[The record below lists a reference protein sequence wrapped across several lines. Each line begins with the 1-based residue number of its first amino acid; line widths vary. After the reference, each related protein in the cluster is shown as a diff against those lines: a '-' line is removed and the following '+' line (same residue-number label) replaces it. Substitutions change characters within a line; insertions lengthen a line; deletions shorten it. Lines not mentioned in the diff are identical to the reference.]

1 MGRPSL
7 FWLVIISDNYY
18 PVSMKSRPSPPE
30 LERVLESAAR
40 LQELVPD
47 AVLVGGS
54 AAAWHAGHRISL
66 DHDHVLTDLNQR
78 FDAVLEALEADP
90 GFVLN
95 RAAHGKIILGE
106 LGGIET
112 GIRQLI
118 RTVPLETERITLSS
132 GQQVVVPTIAEA
144 LRIKAYLALKRN
156 QTRDYLDIAALSAS
170 MGTGNAAQVLRD
182 IDRFYADVERG
193 EDAVSAQVARQLAAP
208 RPRDASVTTQLRTYK
223 GIQPPWDSW
232 ANVRAALADLAAA
245 MVEGN

>member
-1 MGRPSL
+1 MNR
-7 FWLVIISDNYY
+7 
-18 PVSMKSRPSPPE
+18 KSPAPQ
-30 LERVLESAAR
+30 LTQVLESAAR
-40 LQELVPD
+40 LQQLVPD

-54 AAAWHAGHRISL
+54 AAAWHAGHRISF

-90 GFVLN
+90 AFVLN

-118 RTVPLETERITLSS
+118 RKVPLETERIDLPSGHTL
-132 GQQVVVPTIAEA
+132 VVPTISEA

-156 QTRDYLDIAALSAS
+156 QTRDYLDIAALATD
-170 MGTGNAAQVLRD
+170 MGTENAARVLRD
-182 IDRFYADVERG
+182 IDRFYADVARG
-193 EDAVSAQVARQLAAP
+193 EEAVSSQVARQLAAP
-208 RPRDASVTTQLRTYK
+208 HPKDASVTRQLRDYK

-232 ANVRAALADLAAA
+232 ANVRSALAGLAAA
-245 MVEGN
+245 MVEGD

>member
-1 MGRPSL
+1 MNPKPLS
-7 FWLVIISDNYY
+7 
-18 PVSMKSRPSPPE
+18 PE
-30 LERVLESAAR
+30 LEQVLESAAR
-40 LQELVPD
+40 LQERVPD

-66 DHDHVLTDLNQR
+66 DHDHVLADLNQR

-95 RAAHGKIILGE
+95 RAAYGKIILGE

-118 RTVPLETERITLSS
+118 RAVPLETERITLPS
-132 GQQVVVPTIAEA
+132 GHQVVVPTLAEA

-156 QTRDYLDIAALSAS
+156 QTRDYVDIAALAANL
-170 MGTGNAAQVLRD
+170 GTRNAARVLRD

-193 EDAVSAQVARQLAAP
+193 EEAVSSQVARQLAAP
-208 RPRDASVTTQLRTYK
+208 RPRDASVTKQLSAYK
-223 GIQPPWDSW
+223 GIRPPWDSW
-232 ANVRAALADLAAA
+232 THVCTALADLAAA
-245 MVEGN
+245 MVEGEG